1 MQDADDGMSGET
13 VPEEEVEAMDSSV
26 ADADIDAEAAVRI
39 VDGIGSFGAI
49 EFSSLT
55 AKDVLTTEFTSLQA
69 AYDYYNEFGCMK
81 GFSVKR
87 SKVGRRT
94 KQGAEGKIIWQI
106 FVCSREG
113 ERDGKHMHRE
123 DRKKDPRPIT
133 RCRGLS
139 RSYRAVKEG
148 DLHQINSIRKSGLQ
162 VPTIFRAFA
171 NQSGGFETVGF
182 ESLDVDKRLENLF
195 WCDGTSRYN
204 YSVFDDVLGFDATYG
219 RNKYKCPLVIFS
231 GVDHHMRTVVFG
243 CAILSNESEA
253 SYVWLLRSFLE
264 AMKEKQPKS
273 VITDGDLA
281 MKSAVSTVFPGAHHM
296 LCSWHLLRN
305 ATARVG
311 RLGFPRK
318 FCLCLM
324 GDLEVNEF
332 ETIWT
337 DSVVDHGLEDHPWIV
352 DMYSKKHSWSNAHI
366 REKFFA
372 GLKTTSR
379 CEALNMQLGK
389 FIHNGYNL
397 REFVEHF

>member
-1 MQDADDGMSGET
+1 MLDA
-13 VPEEEVEAMDSSV
+13 
-26 ADADIDAEAAVRI
+26 R
-39 VDGIGSFGAI
+39 F
-49 EFSSLT
+49 
-55 AKDVLTTEFTSLQA
+55 
-69 AYDYYNEFGCMK
+69 
-81 GFSVKR
+81 
-87 SKVGRRT
+87 
-94 KQGAEGKIIWQI
+94 
-106 FVCSREG
+106 
-113 ERDGKHMHRE
+113 
-123 DRKKDPRPIT
+123 
-133 RCRGLS
+133 RGLS

-182 ESLDVDKRLENLF
+182 EVKDIYNAIEKQRRAGATDAESSLDVDKRLENLF

-204 YSVFDDVLGFDATYG
+204 YNVFGDVLGFDATYG

-273 VITDGDLA
+273 VITDGNLA
-281 MKSAVSTVFPGAHHM
+281 MKSAVSTVFPGAHHR

-311 RLGFPRK
+311 RLGFLRK

-337 DSVVDHGLEDHPWIV
+337 NSVVDHGLEDHPWIV

-366 REKFFA
+366 WEKFFA

-379 CEALNMQLGK
+379 CEALNMQLRK